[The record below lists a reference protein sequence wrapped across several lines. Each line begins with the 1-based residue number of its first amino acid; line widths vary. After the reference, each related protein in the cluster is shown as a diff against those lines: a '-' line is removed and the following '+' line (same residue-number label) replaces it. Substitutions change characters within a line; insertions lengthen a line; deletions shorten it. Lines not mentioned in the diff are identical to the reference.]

1 MDFGFGGKGD
11 QTANKGTTPTTTT
24 DGSQTTDLNGGQTQ
38 YDANGQPVTDID
50 SISDSDD
57 NGKKPAAKKTTT
69 DGGFDNGDEGNP
81 SNQQA
86 PKKPTTTE
94 GDTPNEAGDDSSNTD
109 LVEGSI
115 IEVGTDV
122 YTVDATGN
130 LVAKDGSIF
139 KEAKDVKTWLADFD
153 TNDNTDKDSL
163 SIDNIQDTIG
173 IEIVDDNDQPIVF
186 ENTPAGVKAYID
198 AVTEINREEHY
209 EQAINTLYQ
218 KYPIINDVLNYYVA
232 NGNSLDGFG
241 ELQDRST
248 ITIDDTNEAQQ
259 ENIIRTA
266 FKEQGKKGDVDGY
279 IQYLKSSG
287 TLLATAKEELAG
299 LQEID
304 EQNKAELAEKAKE
317 AEDARVESIQKYWKG
332 VQETIQNKNIAG
344 YQIPD
349 TILITKNGQKVSAT
363 PNDFYK
369 YVYEVDKD
377 GQSAYNRDLAKE
389 TPESRRDDEL
399 LRAYLKF
406 VGGNYS
412 NLVGMAVNKENV
424 TKLKLQAKNRTTNSI
439 TIKKPN
445 STQAKGANLDLG
457 FN

>member
-11 QTANKGTTPTTTT
+11 QTATKSTTPTTTT

-50 SISDSDD
+50 SISDSGDS
-57 NGKKPAAKKTTT
+57 NKKPVSKTTT
-69 DGGFDNGDEGNP
+69 SNEGFDNGDEGNSSDKTTP
-81 SNQQA
+81 V
-86 PKKPTTTE
+86 KPTTPT
-94 GDTPNEAGDDSSNTD
+94 NDDESNKGNDNTTD
-109 LVEGSI
+109 LVEGSTV
-115 IEVGTDV
+115 EVGADV

-163 SIDNIQDTIG
+163 SIDTIQSTIG
-173 IEIVDDNDQPIVF
+173 IEVVDDNDQPIVF

-198 AVTEINREEHY
+198 AITEINREEHY

-218 KYPIINDVLNYYVA
+218 KYPIISDVLNYYVA

-241 ELQDRST
+241 EIQDRST

-266 FKEQGKKGDVDGY
+266 FKEQGKKGDVEGY

-304 EQNKAELAEKAKE
+304 AQTKADLAEKAAE
-317 AEDARVESIQKYWKG
+317 AETARIESIKAYWKG
-332 VQETIQNKNIAG
+332 VHETIQNKTIAG

-349 TILITKNGQKVSAT
+349 TILITKNGQKISAT
-363 PNDFYK
+363 PNDFYN

-412 NLVGMAVNKENV
+412 NLVGMAVNKEKVAN
-424 TKLKLQAKNRTTNSI
+424 LKLQAKNRTTNSVKI
-439 TIKKPN
+439 NKP
-445 STQAKGANLDLG
+445 STTPAKGANVDLG